1 MSTPDPRPL
10 IMGILNVTPDSFS
23 DGGRF
28 IDTAAAIRHALGMLD
43 EGADI
48 IDIGGESTRPGA
60 ARITATEQLARVMP
74 VMEGLAEH
82 TDGRIT
88 ISIDTTR
95 AEVAAAA
102 LHAGA
107 SLINDVS
114 AGRDDPDMF
123 SLAAERKCSIVL
135 MHMQGTPATM
145 QDNPVYKNVVEDV
158 LAFLHA
164 RIDAAR
170 SAGVAEKHI
179 IIDPGIGFGKTFEHN
194 LALMQNLYRF
204 TATGYP
210 VLLGASR
217 KRFLKTLCEETA
229 ADRLTGATCATT
241 VLGVQAGVR
250 IFRVHDV
257 YANRQAA
264 DIASRIRG
272 FEAAGLSSHEH

>member
-1 MSTPDPRPL
+1 MSVPGLRPL

-28 IDTAAAIRHALGMLD
+28 ISTSVAVEYGLRMLD

-60 ARITATEQLARVMP
+60 FRVSATDQMARVVPVVEQLVRHST
-74 VMEGLAEH
+74 GKS
-82 TDGRIT
+82 T
-88 ISIDTTR
+88 ISIDTTL

-102 LHAGA
+102 LRAGA

-123 SLAAERKCSIVL
+123 RLAAAHKCAIIL

-145 QDNPVYKNVVEDV
+145 QANPVYQDVVEDV
-158 LAFLHA
+158 LAFLLA
-164 RIDAAR
+164 RADAALA
-170 SAGVAEKHI
+170 AGVKQQNI
-179 IIDPGIGFGKTFEHN
+179 IIDPGIGFGKTLEHN
-194 LALMQNLYRF
+194 LELMQNLRRF
-204 TATGYP
+204 TTTGYP

-217 KRFLKTLCEETA
+217 KRFLKAICNEQQSG
-229 ADRLTGATCATT
+229 RLAGATCATT
-241 VLGVQAGVR
+241 VLGVQAGVS

-257 YANRQAA
+257 RENRQAA
-264 DIASRIRG
+264 DVAWQTRTAIITDTGKHA
-272 FEAAGLSSHEH
+272 H